1 MCKSSW
7 GSSLLYQVTGEQRY
21 LDWTYRMG
29 DWYVA
34 NQEPSGRWHWE
45 NYSTLGSHIE
55 LALEFVM
62 HLDTLIGGLAS
73 RP

>member
-1 MCKSSW
+1 
-7 GSSLLYQVTGEQRY
+7 LYQVTGEQQY

-29 DWYVA
+29 DWYVET
-34 NQEPSGRWHWE
+34 QEPDGRWHWE

-62 HLDTLIGGLAS
+62 HLDTLIGALAS